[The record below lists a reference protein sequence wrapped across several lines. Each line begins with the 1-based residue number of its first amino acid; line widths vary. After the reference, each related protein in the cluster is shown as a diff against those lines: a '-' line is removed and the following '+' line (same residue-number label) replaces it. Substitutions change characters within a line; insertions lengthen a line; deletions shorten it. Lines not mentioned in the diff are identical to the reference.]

1 MWYRLCLIECYL
13 LYTLPVSVGTVG
25 RGRSRGGSLG
35 LLEPPF
41 WLEIFHF
48 HKDFGLKVR
57 NFHVQLTFP
66 KMPKKTIT
74 LSGNPAYSPGG
85 VGEQGNH

>member
-1 MWYRLCLIECYL
+1 MHSAITQFLDTMWYRLCLIECYL
-13 LYTLPVSVGTVG
+13 LYTLSVSVGTVG

-57 NFHVQLTFP
+57 NYHVTVNFP
-66 KMPKKTIT
+66 T
-74 LSGNPAYSPGG
+74 NA
-85 VGEQGNH
+85 